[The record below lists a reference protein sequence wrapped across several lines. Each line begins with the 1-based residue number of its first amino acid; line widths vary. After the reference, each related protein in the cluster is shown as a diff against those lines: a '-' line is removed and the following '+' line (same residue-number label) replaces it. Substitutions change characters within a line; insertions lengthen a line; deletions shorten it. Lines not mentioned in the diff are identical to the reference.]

1 MAEVP
6 GIVIMPPGAASDD
19 DSDNAESAENPTVR
33 ITRLLQAALTH
44 APLVKVNLSKCGL
57 DSRSFGPLA
66 QVLSTRPGI
75 NAINVSHNRLDSSS
89 VPDICSLLL
98 RINSLMELN
107 LASNALDSKTACFV
121 MTAVTEKMRQ
131 DMECPIDNVD
141 LSLNT
146 ELSKSD
152 DNVVSLLVTIE
163 QHFPEAKCS
172 AAQAHILRGFATTL
186 WEFLFDTKH
195 PAVSFAN
202 SSKEQEAW
210 AFVDDNNHE
219 RLMDAL
225 KVIYLDVDTP
235 ASFAILRD
243 APAEPAPTSEPDQA
257 ADAPAAAFAD
267 HAQAEWAPGHDEP
280 MDGLD
285 DSYAF
290 VGQAQE
296 MEEEPE
302 IPKQMTY
309 NLKQVA
315 GRGNRIPIHVMER
328 LLATTSI
335 HATDVDSGQSFLEHA
350 AHTGDIQLAKLCFR
364 RGMKLNMITNN
375 GDTPFNITVRRGNHS
390 MMEFLHNYGVKVNS
404 QDGTGV
410 TALHTAVEKNDV
422 DAICRLIEWASDINI
437 VDNKGRT
444 PLHFAGKFGHMD
456 AAMLLLELAADL
468 NAMDEKNYT
477 PIGYAEHHDHFSLMD
492 RLVMLGGQTT
502 RPALAQAKKPPGEVS
517 QPKFMLK
524 KGPHLLRLQKIP
536 VPLV

>member
-1 MAEVP
+1 
-6 GIVIMPPGAASDD
+6 
-19 DSDNAESAENPTVR
+19 
-33 ITRLLQAALTH
+33 
-44 APLVKVNLSKCGL
+44 
-57 DSRSFGPLA
+57 
-66 QVLSTRPGI
+66 
-75 NAINVSHNRLDSSS
+75 
-89 VPDICSLLL
+89 
-98 RINSLMELN
+98 MELN

-121 MTAVTEKMRQ
+121 MTAVTEKLRQ
-131 DMECPIDNVD
+131 DAECPIDNVD
-141 LSLNT
+141 LAFNT

-172 AAQAHILRGFATTL
+172 AAQAHILRGFASTL
-186 WEFLFDTKH
+186 WQFLFDTKH

-202 SSKEQEAW
+202 ASKDEEAW

-243 APAEPAPTSEPDQA
+243 APAEAAPTSEPEQA
-257 ADAPAAAFAD
+257 VDGPAAAFAD
-267 HAQAEWAPGHDEP
+267 HAAAEWAPDLDE
-280 MDGLD
+280 DLNGLD

-502 RPALAQAKKPPGEVS
+502 RPPQAQAKKPPGEVS

>member
-1 MAEVP
+1 
-6 GIVIMPPGAASDD
+6 MPPAGGGSDD
-19 DSDNAESAENPTVR
+19 DSEDTESELNPTVR
-33 ITRLLQAALTH
+33 ITRILQAALTH
-44 APLVKVNLSKCGL
+44 APLMKANLSKCGL

-66 QVLSTRPGI
+66 QVLSTRAGI
-75 NAINVSHNRLDSSS
+75 MAINVSHNRLDSASI
-89 VPDICSLLL
+89 PDICSILL
-98 RINSLMELN
+98 RIPSLMELN
-107 LASNALDSKTACFV
+107 LSANALDSKTACFC

-131 DMECPIDNVD
+131 DMDCPLENVD
-141 LSLNT
+141 LSFNS
-146 ELSKSD
+146 ELAKSD

-163 QHFPEAKCS
+163 QHYPEVKCS
-172 AAQAHILRGFATTL
+172 AEQAHILRGFALTL

-210 AFVDDNNHE
+210 PNVDDTNHQ
-219 RLMDAL
+219 RLLDAL

-243 APAEPAPTSEPDQA
+243 SAMEPPPTSEPEQGIDG
-257 ADAPAAAFAD
+257 PSAAFAEQ
-267 HAQAEWAPGHDEP
+267 AQAEWMPSPDEGADG
-280 MDGLD
+280 MDD
-285 DSYAF
+285 PYAF
-290 VGQAQE
+290 VGQPQE
-296 MEEEPE
+296 LEEEPE

-375 GDTPFNITVRRGNHS
+375 LDTPFNITVRRGNHS

-422 DAICRLIEWASDINI
+422 DAICRLIEWAADINI
-437 VDNKGRT
+437 VDHHGRT

-477 PIGYAEHHDHFSLMD
+477 PIGYAEHHDHFVLMD
-492 RLVMLGGQTT
+492 RLVMLGGRTT
-502 RPALAQAKKPPGEVS
+502 RPPMGEAKKAPGVVD